1 MMIWGTNKFTCPIF
15 LFHYFWEV
23 QRFMYIKDGKSLFLS
38 CRVMF
43 RFIPTLCSLEANW
56 RFSKSGK
63 LLHSKTM
70 TIPLISYNGAKS
82 FHKKKILLLKFRQIL
97 FLKSRQTHFGS
108 SLNRKNCFS
117 QKTMKIPLIPYNGAK
132 APSLFTERKCSLF
145 MQVLWL
151 TF

>member
-1 MMIWGTNKFTCPIF
+1 MMIWGTNL
-15 LFHYFWEV
+15 LFQFSSSTISE
-23 QRFMYIKDGKSLFLS
+23 RLMYIKDGKSLFLS

-82 FHKKKILLLKFRQIL
+82 FHKKKILILKFRQI
-97 FLKSRQTHFGS
+97 HFGS
-108 SLNRKNCFS
+108 SLNRENCFS
-117 QKTMKIPLIPYNGAK
+117 IKTLTLPLISYKGAK
-132 APSLFTERKCSLF
+132 SFHSMEMFIIQASLVF
-145 MQVLWL
+145 
-151 TF
+151 

>member
-1 MMIWGTNKFTCPIF
+1 
-15 LFHYFWEV
+15 
-23 QRFMYIKDGKSLFLS
+23 MYIKDGKSLFLS

-63 LLHSKTM
+63 LLHCKTM

-97 FLKSRQTHFGS
+97 FLKYRQTHFGS
-108 SLNRKNCFS
+108 SLNWENCSS
-117 QKTMKIPLIPYNGAK
+117 QKTMKIHSFHTMAQRRQVFSQKGNVH
-132 APSLFTERKCSLF
+132 CSCKSCD
-145 MQVLWL
+145 
-151 TF
+151 